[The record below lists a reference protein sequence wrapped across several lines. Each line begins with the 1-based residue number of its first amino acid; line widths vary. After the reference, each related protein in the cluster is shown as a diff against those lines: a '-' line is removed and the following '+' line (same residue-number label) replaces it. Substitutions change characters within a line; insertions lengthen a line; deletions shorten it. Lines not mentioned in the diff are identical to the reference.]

1 MKKVKSKPK
10 LPKKTKP
17 TGISF
22 LLKLAVG
29 LFLISYFNISNAS
42 NYAQGTKLSLSFKD
56 VSLKQVFKEI
66 EKQSDFYFMYNDSK
80 VDVSK
85 KISIEAEGYTI
96 YELLD
101 KILDNSGIVYEV
113 VDKQVVLNP
122 KQSNSKELSSQTK
135 NIRGTVVD
143 ESGSPLPG
151 VNVFVKGTTIG
162 TATDL
167 DGNYSID
174 IPEQDV
180 TLVFSFVGFRTHEV
194 VVDDQTEINVTLY
207 EETTKLDEIVVIGY
221 GSSSRKLLTSS
232 IASVDSEDIENNISS
247 GIESALQGKTS
258 GVTINQNSGT
268 PGAAATVQIR
278 GISSISA
285 GTQPLYV
292 VDGIPITSGNYGQI
306 SMEGQDINALAD
318 INPNNIK
325 SISVL
330 KDASAASIYG
340 ARAGNGVILIETKSG
355 TEGETRF
362 EFNSYYGL
370 QEIYKK
376 LDLLNAAEFKEYIVD
391 LGVNPSEFDPD
402 VDTDWL
408 DEVLRTAPIENYE
421 LSASGAQDNT
431 RFYISGR
438 YFNQD
443 GVVLGTSY
451 EKYNGR
457 VNIDYEVNEKFDLGA
472 KISTNYSIN
481 DRVRGDQS
489 VNGVLPNSISTPPVY
504 PVRDELGNYAST
516 GWWDNPVAIGESVT
530 NQAKS
535 FRNISNIYGTYD
547 ILEGLQFKNQWGFDY
562 YSLREKRFEPNFVK
576 SAINDNG
583 VGVDAATE
591 VFKLTQ
597 QSTLT
602 YIKSFNNIHHF
613 NFLLGYSFEK
623 WDENSSYILGTQ
635 FPSNE
640 TRDLDVAA
648 LIDAGATD
656 ASSYESGLES
666 LFGRIKYN
674 YDNKYLLDVSLRR
687 DGSSNFGE
695 NNRYAYLPA
704 VSLAWRVNEEY
715 FLQNSRLISE
725 LKLKLSYGLTGND
738 NIGAFRS
745 LDVYSGG
752 ANYYGSP
759 GTVPGQ
765 ISNPDIKWETTS
777 NTNAGID
784 LGLYK
789 NRILLSADFYYN
801 HTKDLLLFRVLP
813 GSSGFTSYA
822 DNIGELENKGME
834 FDLTTRNLT
843 GNLTWTTNFNI
854 SFNRNEILKL
864 YGDKPST
871 PEGRGNNTLIEG
883 QPIGVFYMYKS
894 LGVDPS
900 SGELVFEDVNGDGVI
915 GDEDRQIVGD
925 PNPDFSGGFNNMFTY
940 KNLSLDIFIQYTYG
954 NEIFNGVRQYAEN
967 MTISNDN
974 QLVTVKD
981 RWQEPG
987 DITYVPKAGVTSN
1000 NWVSSH
1006 YIEDGSYLRLK
1017 RVSFNYDLP
1026 QKYLKKL
1033 GGYISSFRIYLRGQN
1048 LYTLT
1053 PYSGMDPEVNYSG
1066 ISNVVRGVDFFT
1078 YPQVRTYTLGIKMN
1092 F

>member
-1 MKKVKSKPK
+1 MRQEKSKRKMPRK
-10 LPKKTKP
+10 INRK
-17 TGISF
+17 SF
-22 LLKLAVG
+22 SFVLKFAVAII
-29 LFLISYFNISNAS
+29 LISYFNITTAS
-42 NYAQGTKLSLSFKD
+42 NYAQNAKLSLSLQN
-56 VSLKQVFKEI
+56 VSLKQVLKEI
-66 EKQSDFYFMYNDSK
+66 EKQSDFYFMYNDSE

-85 KISIEAEGYTI
+85 KISINAEGYTI

-101 KILDNSGIVYEV
+101 KVLDDSGIVYEV
-113 VDKQVVLNP
+113 VEKQIVLNP
-122 KQSNSKELSSQTK
+122 KQEKDKISTQQTK
-135 NIRGTVVD
+135 NIKGTVVD
-143 ESGSPLPG
+143 ESGSPIPG
-151 VNVFVKGTTIG
+151 VNIFVKGTTIG
-162 TATDL
+162 TVTDL

-174 IPEQDV
+174 IPSEDV
-180 TLVFSFVGFRTHEV
+180 TLVFSFVGFRTHEELV
-194 VVDDQTEINVTLY
+194 GNQTEINITLY

-221 GSSSRKLLTSS
+221 GSSSKKLLTSS
-232 IASVDSEDIENNISS
+232 IASIDSEDIENNISS

-258 GVTINQNSGT
+258 GVSINQNSGT

-330 KDASAASIYG
+330 KDASAAAIYG

-355 TEGETRF
+355 AAGDTKF

-370 QEIYKK
+370 QEVYKR
-376 LDLLNAAEFKEYIVD
+376 LELLNAEEFKDYIVE

-408 DEVLRTAPIENYE
+408 DEVLKTSAIENYE

-457 VNIDYEVNEKFDLGA
+457 VNIDYEVNDRFDLGA

-489 VNGVLPNSISTPPVY
+489 VNGVLPNAVSTPPVY
-504 PVRDELGNYAST
+504 PVKDELSNYAVT

-576 SAINDNG
+576 SARNDNG

-602 YIKSFNNIHHF
+602 YIKSINNIHNF

-648 LIDAGATD
+648 LIDGGATD

-666 LFGRIKYN
+666 LFGRVKYN
-674 YDNKYLLDVSLRR
+674 FDNKYLLDVSLRR

-704 VSLAWRVNEEY
+704 ASFAWRLNEES
-715 FLQNSRLISE
+715 FLQNSSIISE

-745 LDVYSGG
+745 LNVYSGG
-752 ANYYGSP
+752 ANYYGAP

-765 ISNPDIKWETTS
+765 IANPDIKWETTS
-777 NTNAGID
+777 NTNVGLN
-784 LGLYK
+784 LGLFK
-789 NRILLSADFYYN
+789 NRILFSADFYYN

-813 GSSGFTSYA
+813 GSSGFTTYA

-834 FDLTTRNLT
+834 LDLNTENFT
-843 GNLTWTTNFNI
+843 GNFKWTSNFNI
-854 SFNRNEILKL
+854 SFNRNKILEL
-864 YGDKPST
+864 YGDKPSS

-883 QPIGVFYMYKS
+883 EPIGVFYMYKS

-900 SGELVFEDVNGDGVI
+900 SGELVFEDVNGDRVI

-925 PNPDFSGGFNNMFTY
+925 PNPDFTGGFNNMFSY
-940 KNLSLDIFIQYTYG
+940 KNISMDIFIQFAYG

-987 DITYVPKAGVTSN
+987 DITYIPKAGVPSN

-1017 RVSFNYDLP
+1017 RIAINYDLP
-1026 QKYLKKL
+1026 QKYIEKL
-1033 GGYISSFRIYLRGQN
+1033 GGYINSLRIYLRGQN

>member
-1 MKKVKSKPK
+1 
-10 LPKKTKP
+10 
-17 TGISF
+17 
-22 LLKLAVG
+22 
-29 LFLISYFNISNAS
+29 
-42 NYAQGTKLSLSFKD
+42 
-56 VSLKQVFKEI
+56 
-66 EKQSDFYFMYNDSK
+66 
-80 VDVSK
+80 
-85 KISIEAEGYTI
+85 
-96 YELLD
+96 
-101 KILDNSGIVYEV
+101 
-113 VDKQVVLNP
+113 
-122 KQSNSKELSSQTK
+122 
-135 NIRGTVVD
+135 
-143 ESGSPLPG
+143 
-151 VNVFVKGTTIG
+151 
-162 TATDL
+162 
-167 DGNYSID
+167 
-174 IPEQDV
+174 
-180 TLVFSFVGFRTHEV
+180 
-194 VVDDQTEINVTLY
+194 
-207 EETTKLDEIVVIGY
+207 
-221 GSSSRKLLTSS
+221 
-232 IASVDSEDIENNISS
+232 
-247 GIESALQGKTS
+247 
-258 GVTINQNSGT
+258 
-268 PGAAATVQIR
+268 
-278 GISSISA
+278 
-285 GTQPLYV
+285 
-292 VDGIPITSGNYGQI
+292 
-306 SMEGQDINALAD
+306 MEGQDINALAD

-330 KDASAASIYG
+330 KDASAAAIYG

-355 TEGETRF
+355 AEGDTKF

-376 LDLLNAAEFKEYIVD
+376 LDLLNAEEFKEYIVD
-391 LGVNPSEFDPD
+391 LGVNPSEFDPN

-408 DEVLRTAPIENYE
+408 DKVLRTAPIENYE

-457 VNIDYEVNEKFDLGA
+457 VNIDYEVNDKFELGA

-489 VNGVLPNSISTPPVY
+489 VNGVLPNAISTPPVY
-504 PVRDELGNYAST
+504 PVRDELGNYASN

-535 FRNISNIYGTYD
+535 FRNISNVYGTYD

-602 YIKSFNNIHHF
+602 YIKSFNSIHNF

-656 ASSYESGLES
+656 ASSYESGIES

-759 GTVPGQ
+759 GTIPRQ

-784 LGLYK
+784 LGLFN
-789 NRILLSADFYYN
+789 NRILLSTDLYYN

-834 FDLTTRNLT
+834 FDLTTQNLT
-843 GNLTWTTNFNI
+843 GTLIWTTNFNI
-854 SFNRNEILKL
+854 SFNRNKILKL

-954 NEIFNGVRQYAEN
+954 NDIFNGVRQYAEN

-1033 GGYISSFRIYLRGQN
+1033 GGYFSSFRIYLRGQN

-1078 YPQVRTYTLGIKMN
+1078 YPQVRTYTLGIKMD